1 MANWWYIEDDVLY
14 LLEETVSEGRIHG
27 LIENLMNS
35 CQYLYD
41 GYFSDGHF
49 DDSIEGYEDAVADIE
64 YYANKVGEELECTL
78 VCLED
83 DLGLLT
89 WYVEETGD
97 KVVWF
102 NGDYV
107 EMVSVELYGNDDDE
121 PTTLAKWSWE
131 KLNGLYTKN
140 VETVKKAY
148 KALCG
153 EVNEETGLHYE
164 PEDFSFRVWNDLCA
178 KAKALMDALSK
189 SWNGTYLEYE
199 ATLMSEA
206 DRVLTDKRFNSLRC
220 NIDKDAVPDAEGLAD
235 VHGGYIIALTTRLN
249 DLIDYYTK

>member
-1 MANWWYIEDDVLY
+1 MANWYIEDEVLY
-14 LLEETVSEGRIHG
+14 LLDETVSEGRIHN

-35 CQYLYD
+35 CQNLYD

-49 DDSIEGYEDAVADIE
+49 DDSIAGWEDVVEEIE
-64 YYANKVGEELECTL
+64 NYAYKVGEELECML
-78 VCLED
+78 ICYED

-89 WYVEETGD
+89 WAVEETGD
-97 KVVWF
+97 LIVWF
-102 NGDYV
+102 DGDGV
-107 EMVSVELYGNDDDE
+107 CMVSVEYQGNDDDE
-121 PTTLAKWSWE
+121 PTALAKWSWE

-140 VETVKKAY
+140 VETVKKSY

-189 SWNGTYLEYE
+189 SWDGTYLEYE
-199 ATLMSEA
+199 AMLMSEA

-220 NIDKDAVPDAEGLAD
+220 NIDKDAVPAAEGLAD